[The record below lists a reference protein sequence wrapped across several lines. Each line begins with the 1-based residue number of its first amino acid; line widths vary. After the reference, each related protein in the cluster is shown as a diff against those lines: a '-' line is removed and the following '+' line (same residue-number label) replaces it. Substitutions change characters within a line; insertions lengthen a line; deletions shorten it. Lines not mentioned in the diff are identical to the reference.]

1 MSSELC
7 WPLQVMGWSS
17 QSPNLVN
24 MVLANSL
31 YINPEI
37 YIIYICSISYIS
49 NDLQLPV
56 SQWDSTFLSLG
67 SCYPSITP
75 FFQGSVGMEYPVTL
89 IFRAP
94 AASQVGRTFER
105 YPTKQ
110 APSPGETSCGWTCRH
125 VIFLFQWCLDLRIWR
140 GLWNTIIFIYLI
152 IIIVII

>member
-1 MSSELC
+1 MSSKLC
-7 WPLQVMGWSS
+7 CPLQVMGWSS
-17 QSPNLVN
+17 QSPSLVN

-31 YINPEI
+31 YSNPEI
-37 YIIYICSISYIS
+37 YIIYIYICSISYIS

-56 SQWDSTFLSLG
+56 SQWNSTFLSLG

-110 APSPGETSCGWTCRH
+110 APSPVETSCGWTCRH
-125 VIFLFQWCLDLRIWR
+125 VKLVQWCLDLRIWK
-140 GLWNTIIFIYLI
+140 GLLNNTILI
-152 IIIVII
+152 L